1 MARQINN
8 SNEIVWES
16 PAGPELTSGL
26 RLGRVASGAVA
37 GLLLAAAFSLVAGT
51 IDALLLRDVPLRID
65 WLALGGN
72 LILAG
77 LSGAALGALTAWPET
92 GWMGVL
98 LGAASLVAWSFI
110 QSYLILRAATLIFL
124 PLFLPLMVMS
134 LPLAGFLR
142 WSARRQEQLQTKAGP
157 ARWRAQLG
165 LVIVIAIVGGFAGTW
180 SQLPATS
187 QEAVRRVHS
196 LLRKTLAEPASV
208 LLPSAFQATPA
219 LRAHAASSYQLEARP
234 ASSGYNQ
241 TEVTVVFAD
250 GYLITCTADAEA
262 AWVLCREGSVG
273 LFEPASPR

>member
-1 MARQINN
+1 MTRQFNN

-16 PAGPELTSGL
+16 SAGPELASGW

-37 GLLLAAAFSLVAGT
+37 GLLLALAYSLVAGT

-65 WLALGGN
+65 WQALGGN
-72 LILAG
+72 LMLAG

-92 GWMGVL
+92 GWVGVL
-98 LGAASLVAWSFI
+98 LGAAGLVAWSFL

-142 WSARRQEQLQTKAGP
+142 WSARRQEQLQAKAGP
-157 ARWRAQLG
+157 ARWWAQLW
-165 LVIVIAIVGGFAGTW
+165 LVVVILAVGSFAGSW
-180 SQLPATS
+180 SQMPPLS

-196 LLRKTLAEPASV
+196 LLGKTLAEPASV
-208 LLPSAFQATPA
+208 PLPGAFQATPA
-219 LRAHAASSYQLEARP
+219 LRDHAASPYQLEARP

-241 TEVTVVFAD
+241 VEVRVTFAD
-250 GYLITCTADAEA
+250 GYLITCTVDPEA
-262 AWVLCREGSVG
+262 TWVLCREGAAG